1 MYKTFASAALLGF
14 SAIASAAPYG
24 SGSRPWRSGTYSW
37 GSYSSTSTSSAAISS
52 STGYTQGSVFT
63 FPLSNGFPNVS
74 NPSTQLTQIEEQA
87 HGTLPNGSPP
97 PPPHADSLNSLGFI
111 AFNELME
118 VAFFTELI
126 ANITANVPGYD
137 NIPNQNQVLAIL
149 NVVQA
154 QEELHELNANG
165 AFAKFSGGDVI
176 TPCEYV
182 FPVDNFNDSIAL
194 ASKFTDVVLGTLP
207 DIQTIFGTD
216 GDVGLIRGVGAVIGQ
231 EGEQNGFYRNLLGQN
246 PSALPF
252 LTASARDF
260 AFNAINQNFVVPG
273 SCDASLDLLL
283 HPAAG
288 TPLTEFGVLNVLTD
302 PKDITSQM
310 DSEIQFSFSTSTTN
324 VPSGSGAGQN
334 FAVQSPSASGFFLTY
349 VNQQNKPFSVPLMN
363 EQFADGAVT
372 FTASFPGLSQ
382 EMNGLT
388 IAALTSSNGPF
399 ATVDDVA
406 AATLFGPGLIE
417 IN

>member
-1 MYKTFASAALLGF
+1 MYTTLASASLLGF
-14 SAIASAAPYG
+14 LAVASAAPYG
-24 SGSRPWRSGTYSW
+24 SGYQPWRSG
-37 GSYSSTSTSSAAISS
+37 SSASTSSAASPY
-52 STGYTQGSVFT
+52 STSGAQADAFA
-63 FPLSNGFPNVS
+63 FPLSNGFPNVT
-74 NPSTQLTQIEEQA
+74 NPSSQLTQIEQQA
-87 HGTLPNGSPP
+87 HGTLPNGSAP

-126 ANITANVPGYD
+126 ANITANAPGYD
-137 NIPNQNQVLAIL
+137 NIHNRSQVLAIL
-149 NVVQA
+149 NAVQA

-165 AFAKFSGGDVI
+165 AFAKFSGGSVI

-182 FPVDNFNDSIAL
+182 FPVDNFNDAIAL

-231 EGEQNGFYRNLLGQN
+231 EGEQNGFYRDLLGKT

-283 HPAAG
+283 HPATG
-288 TPLTEFGVLNVLTD
+288 TPLIEFGVLNVLTD
-302 PKDITSQM
+302 PNDITSEM
-310 DSEIQFSFSTSTTN
+310 DSMVQFSFSTSMTN
-324 VPSGSGAGQN
+324 VPGGSSVAQS
-334 FAVQSPSASGFFLTY
+334 FAVQSPSTSGLFVTY
-349 VNQQNKPFSVPLMN
+349 VNQQNKPFSVPLLN
-363 EQFADGAVT
+363 EQFTDGAVT
-372 FTASFPGLSQ
+372 FEASFPGQSQ

-388 IAALTSSNGPF
+388 IAALTNSTGPF

>member
-1 MYKTFASAALLGF
+1 
-14 SAIASAAPYG
+14 
-24 SGSRPWRSGTYSW
+24 
-37 GSYSSTSTSSAAISS
+37 STSSAAISS

-87 HGTLPNGSPP
+87 HGTLPNGSAP

-260 AFNAINQNFVVPG
+260 AFNAINQNFVPRP
-273 SCDASLDLLL
+273 ASPPSRRHPLDR
-283 HPAAG
+283 
-288 TPLTEFGVLNVLTD
+288 
-302 PKDITSQM
+302 
-310 DSEIQFSFSTSTTN
+310 
-324 VPSGSGAGQN
+324 N